1 MSHVALRRT
10 RRVTPHTTRV
20 ASKRVALCS
29 GLYGRGESGSACAR
43 PSGVYPRG
51 GRARAGAA
59 PARRDPDADKND
71 TTNTII
77 NMCERALLWLTGK
90 EIKENSKLRHEWER
104 SALAV
109 VVRRPL
115 PTAKLWVIIV
125 RCHTNQYTSSMANR
139 LVDRRHHSIARSLPP
154 CESSVAPAHTA
165 CSVAYEDP
173 LKVSETDQWKTATA
187 PLP

>member
-1 MSHVALRRT
+1 MSC
-10 RRVTPHTTRV
+10 HTSRCVERV
-20 ASKRVALCS
+20 ASRHTRHALHQNVSRCVPAFT
-29 GLYGRGESGSACAR
+29 GAVNPDPRARGRPAFT
-43 PSGVYPRG
+43 
-51 GRARAGAA
+51 RAGAA
-59 PARRDPDADKND
+59 PRARRDPDADKND